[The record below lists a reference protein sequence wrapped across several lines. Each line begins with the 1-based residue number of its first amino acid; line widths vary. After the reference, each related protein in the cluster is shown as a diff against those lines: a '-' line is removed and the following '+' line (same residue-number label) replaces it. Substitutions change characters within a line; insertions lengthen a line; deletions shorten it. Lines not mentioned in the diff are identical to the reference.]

1 MTQADE
7 KWVNKLYIEFSPKL
21 FRIARRRLGD
31 EDEAQNAVQDTFVD
45 LIKKIE
51 TVRDHP
57 NPEGWLVNA
66 LKIFIARELDDQ
78 KKRSEHETDLPE
90 PYEPASDEP
99 AYVPHLRDILPS
111 GLTPREQDLLV
122 WYYEMD
128 LGYEEISRRLGGVPI
143 LTCRT
148 QMHRAKK
155 HYRKLAEKEKVYS
168 ELM

>member
-7 KWVNKLYIEFSPKL
+7 KWVNELYIKLSPKL

-31 EDEAQNAVQDTFVD
+31 DDEAQNAVQDTFVD

-66 LKIFIARELDDQ
+66 LRISIARELDKQ
-78 KKRSEHETDLPE
+78 KKRSEHEIALPE
-90 PYEPASDEP
+90 TYDSASDEP

-111 GLTPREQDLLV
+111 GLTTREKDLLV
-122 WYYEMD
+122 WFFEMD
-128 LGYEEISRRLGGVPI
+128 LVYQEISRRLGIPI

-155 HYRKLAEKEKVYS
+155 HYRKLAEKEKDYS

>member
-7 KWVNKLYIEFSPKL
+7 KWVNELYMEFSPKL
-21 FRIARRRLGD
+21 FRIAKRRLGD
-31 EDEAQNAVQDTFVD
+31 EDGAQNAVQDAFAD

-51 TVRDHP
+51 IVRDHP

-78 KKRSEHETDLPE
+78 KKRSEHEITLPE
-90 PYEPASDEP
+90 SYEHADSEP
-99 AYVPHLRDILPS
+99 GYVPHLRDILPLE
-111 GLTPREQDLLV
+111 LTPREKDLLV
-122 WYYEMD
+122 WYFEKGLSYQEIARQ
-128 LGYEEISRRLGGVPI
+128 LGIPI

-148 QMHRAKK
+148 QMYRAKK
-155 HYRKLAEKEKVYS
+155 HYQKLAEKETLFS

>member
-7 KWVNKLYIEFSPKL
+7 KWVHELYIELSPKL
-21 FRIARRRLGD
+21 FHIARRRLGD
-31 EDEAQNAVQDTFVD
+31 EDSAQNAVQDTFLD

-66 LKIFIARELDDQ
+66 LKIFIVRELDAK
-78 KKRSEHETDLPE
+78 KKRLKREIALPE
-90 PYEPASDEP
+90 PYDPASDEP
-99 AYVPHLRDILPS
+99 AYVPHLRDILPP
-111 GLTPREQDLLV
+111 GLTPREKDLLV
-122 WYYEMD
+122 WYFEMGLD
-128 LGYEEISRRLGGVPI
+128 YKEISRRLGVPI

-155 HYRKLAEKEKVYS
+155 HYQKLAEQEKVFS

>member
-7 KWVNKLYIEFSPKL
+7 KWVNELYKGLSPKL

-45 LIKKIE
+45 LIKKID
-51 TVRDHP
+51 TVRGHP
-57 NPEGWLVNA
+57 NPEGWLVKA
-66 LKIFIARELDDQ
+66 LNISIARELDDQ
-78 KKRSEHETDLPE
+78 KKRLEREIALPE
-90 PYEPASDEP
+90 PYNPASDEP
-99 AYVPHLRDILPS
+99 AYVPHLRDILPA
-111 GLTPREQDLLV
+111 GLTPREKDLLV

-128 LGYEEISRRLGGVPI
+128 LDYKEISRRLGVPI

>member
-7 KWVNKLYIEFSPKL
+7 KWVNELYTELSPKL
-21 FRIARRRLGD
+21 FRIAKRRLGD

-78 KKRSEHETDLPE
+78 KKRSEREIALPE
-90 PYEPASDEP
+90 PYDPASDEP
-99 AYVPHLRDILPS
+99 AYVPRLRDILPA
-111 GLTPREQDLLV
+111 GLTPREKDLLV
-122 WYYEMD
+122 WFFEMD
-128 LGYEEISRRLGGVPI
+128 LGYKEISQRLGIPI

-148 QMHRAKK
+148 QMHRAKI
-155 HYRKLAEKEKVYS
+155 HYRKLAEIEKD
-168 ELM
+168 

>member
-7 KWVNKLYIEFSPKL
+7 KWVNKLYTELSPKL
-21 FRIARRRLGD
+21 FCIAKRRLGD

-78 KKRSEHETDLPE
+78 KKRSEREVALPE

-99 AYVPHLRDILPS
+99 AYVPHLRDILPAE
-111 GLTPREQDLLV
+111 LTPREKDLLV

-128 LGYEEISRRLGGVPI
+128 LGYKEISRRLGVPI

-155 HYRKLAEKEKVYS
+155 HYRKLAEKEKDYS

>member
-1 MTQADE
+1 MTQADK
-7 KWVNKLYIEFSPKL
+7 KWVNELYTKLSPKL
-21 FRIARRRLGD
+21 FRIAKRRLED
-31 EDEAQNAVQDTFVD
+31 EDKAQNAVQDTFVD

-51 TVRDHP
+51 TVRGHP

-66 LKIFIARELDDQ
+66 LKNFIARELDDQ
-78 KKRSEHETDLPE
+78 KKRSEREIALPE
-90 PYEPASDEP
+90 PYDPVSDEP
-99 AYVPHLRDILPS
+99 AYVPHLRDILPA
-111 GLTPREQDLLV
+111 GLTPREKDLLV
-122 WYYEMD
+122 WYFEMD
-128 LGYEEISRRLGGVPI
+128 LGYKEISRRLGIPV

>member
-7 KWVNKLYIEFSPKL
+7 KWVKELYIELSPKL
-21 FRIARRRLGD
+21 FRIAKRRLED
-31 EDEAQNAVQDTFVD
+31 EDEAQNAVQDTFAD

-66 LKIFIARELDDQ
+66 FKIFIARALDDQ
-78 KKRSEHETDLPE
+78 KKRSEREIALPE
-90 PYEPASDEP
+90 LYEPAGGGP

-111 GLTPREQDLLV
+111 GLTPREKDLLV
-122 WYYEMD
+122 WHFEMD
-128 LGYEEISRRLGGVPI
+128 LDYKEISRRLGIPV

-155 HYRKLAEKEKVYS
+155 HYQKLAEKETVFS

>member
-7 KWVNKLYIEFSPKL
+7 KWVNELYTELSPKL

-51 TVRDHP
+51 IVRDHP

-78 KKRSEHETDLPE
+78 KRRSEREISLPE
-90 PYEPASDEP
+90 PYETVDDEP
-99 AYVPHLRDILPS
+99 AYVPRLRDILPAE
-111 GLTPREQDLLV
+111 LTPREKDLLV

-128 LGYEEISRRLGGVPI
+128 LGYKEISRRLGVPI

>member
-7 KWVNKLYIEFSPKL
+7 KWVRELYIKLFPKL
-21 FRIARRRLGD
+21 FRIAKRRLGN
-31 EDEAQNAVQDTFVD
+31 EDEAQNAVQDTFTD

-57 NPEGWLVNA
+57 NPEGWLVKA
-66 LKIFIARELDDQ
+66 LKIFIARELDNQ
-78 KKRSEHETDLPE
+78 KKRSEHEITLPE
-90 PYEPASDEP
+90 SYERESSEP
-99 AYVPHLRDILPS
+99 GYVPPLRAILPLE
-111 GLTPREQDLLV
+111 LTPREKDLLV
-122 WYYEMD
+122 WYFEMG
-128 LGYEEISRRLGGVPI
+128 LSYEEISRRLGVPI

-155 HYRKLAEKEKVYS
+155 HYRRLAEKETVFS

>member
-7 KWVNKLYIEFSPKL
+7 KWVHELYTELSPKL
-21 FRIARRRLGD
+21 FRIALRRLGD
-31 EDEAQNAVQDTFVD
+31 EDSAQNAVQDTFVD

-66 LKIFIARELDDQ
+66 LKIFIVRELDAQ
-78 KKRSEHETDLPE
+78 KKRLEHEVTLPK
-90 PYEPASDEP
+90 PYDSASDEP

-111 GLTPREQDLLV
+111 GLTPREKDLLV
-122 WYYEMD
+122 WYFEMG
-128 LGYEEISRRLGGVPI
+128 LGYKEISRRLGIPI

-148 QMHRAKK
+148 QMHRAKR
-155 HYRKLAEKEKVYS
+155 HYQKLAEQEKVFS

>member
-7 KWVNKLYIEFSPKL
+7 KWVHELYTELSPKL
-21 FRIARRRLGD
+21 FRIAWRRLGD
-31 EDEAQNAVQDTFVD
+31 EDSAQNAVQDTFVD

-66 LKIFIARELDDQ
+66 LKIFIARELDAQ
-78 KKRSEHETDLPE
+78 KKRLEREIALPE
-90 PYEPASDEP
+90 PYDPASDES
-99 AYVPHLRDILPS
+99 AYVPHLRDILPP
-111 GLTPREQDLLV
+111 GLTPHEKDLLV
-122 WYYEMD
+122 WYFEMG
-128 LGYEEISRRLGGVPI
+128 LGYEEISRRLGVPI

-148 QMHRAKK
+148 QMHRAKN

>member
-7 KWVNKLYIEFSPKL
+7 KWVNKLYIELSPKL

-31 EDEAQNAVQDTFVD
+31 EDEAQNVVQDTFVD

-51 TVRDHP
+51 TVRGHP
-57 NPEGWLVNA
+57 NPEGWLVKA
-66 LKIFIARELDDQ
+66 LNISIARELDDQ
-78 KKRSEHETDLPE
+78 KKRSEREIALPE
-90 PYEPASDEP
+90 PYETAGDEP

-111 GLTPREQDLLV
+111 GLTPREKDLLV
-122 WYYEMD
+122 WYFEMD
-128 LGYEEISRRLGGVPI
+128 LDYKEISRRLGVPI

-155 HYRKLAEKEKVYS
+155 HYRKLAEKEKVYL

>member
-7 KWVNKLYIEFSPKL
+7 KWVNELYIKFSPKL
-21 FRIARRRLGD
+21 LCIARRRLGD

-45 LIKKIE
+45 LMKKIE

-57 NPEGWLVNA
+57 NPEGWLVKA
-66 LKIFIARELDDQ
+66 LKISIARELDDQ
-78 KKRSEHETDLPE
+78 KKRSEREITLPE
-90 PYEPASDEP
+90 PYETAGDGP
-99 AYVPHLRDILPS
+99 AYVPHLRDILPA
-111 GLTPREQDLLV
+111 GLTPREKDLLV

-128 LGYEEISRRLGGVPI
+128 LGYKEISRRLGIPI

-155 HYRKLAEKEKVYS
+155 HYRKLAEKEEVYL

>member
-7 KWVNKLYIEFSPKL
+7 KWVNELYTKLSPKL
-21 FRIARRRLGD
+21 FRIAKRRLGD
-31 EDEAQNAVQDTFVD
+31 EDKAQNAVQDTFVD

-51 TVRDHP
+51 TVRNHP

-66 LKIFIARELDDQ
+66 LKNFIARELDDQ
-78 KKRSEHETDLPE
+78 KKRSEREITLPE
-90 PYEPASDEP
+90 PYDPASDEP
-99 AYVPHLRDILPS
+99 AYIPHLRDILPAE
-111 GLTPREQDLLV
+111 LTPHEKDLLV
-122 WYYEMD
+122 WFFEMD
-128 LGYEEISRRLGGVPI
+128 LGYKEISRRLGIPI

-155 HYRKLAEKEKVYS
+155 HYRKLAEKEKDYS

>member
-7 KWVNKLYIEFSPKL
+7 KWVHELYTELSPKL

-66 LKIFIARELDDQ
+66 LKIFIVRELDDQ
-78 KKRSEHETDLPE
+78 KKRSEREIALLE
-90 PYEPASDEP
+90 PYETAGDEP
-99 AYVPHLRDILPS
+99 AYVPHLRDILPA
-111 GLTPREQDLLV
+111 GLTPHEKDLLV

-128 LGYEEISRRLGGVPI
+128 LSYKEISRRLGIPI

-148 QMHRAKK
+148 QMHRAKI